1 MLSVVSDYKSL
12 EVYGRFGTNT
22 MAKAKAKSKVKA
34 KTKAK
39 TKAKVK
45 RTRKV
50 SRLKRLKKWTVSE
63 ISKLREE
70 YPVTETTKLAKKL
83 GRTLEAVRF
92 KAKKHGLTKTVVYM
106 ESLYAKARKAVS
118 RKKISKKR
126 R

>member
-1 MLSVVSDYKSL
+1 MLSVEGNYKSL
-12 EVYGRFGTNT
+12 EVYGLFGTNT
-22 MAKAKAKSKVKA
+22 MAKIKSKAKVKA
-34 KTKAK
+34 KTKV
-39 TKAKVK
+39 KAQAK

-92 KAKKHGLTKTVVYM
+92 KAKKHGLRKTVVYM

-118 RKKISKKR
+118 RRKISKKR
-126 R
+126 K

>member
-1 MLSVVSDYKSL
+1 MLSVESNYKSL
-12 EVYGRFGTNT
+12 EVYGLFGTNT
-22 MAKAKAKSKVKA
+22 MAKAKSKTKSKVKA
-34 KTKAK
+34 KAKA
-39 TKAKVK
+39 K

-50 SRLKRLKKWTVSE
+50 PRLKRLKKWTVSE
-63 ISKLREE
+63 ISILREK

-126 R
+126 K